1 MKRRNPAAASSPN
14 PQFEMTSFM
23 DIIFIF
29 LFVVMV
35 GYALKC
41 ANERE
46 AAEDKMAEA
55 DARFAEAEAKVA
67 EAQAILE
74 EAGEK
79 AADIAVY
86 EQQIKELKG
95 AVVGNRVQI
104 VTITCTYDADNDKSP
119 SEWMRHMRVL
129 GGDLQMLLSRDYAE
143 DASASAYD
151 KLREVLKKYVDG
163 VKKAE
168 SQAGAG
174 TDGAAKQDRVVVVF
188 AISREEGGILTR
200 DYEAIMGIIEEMEKA
215 YEDVY

>member
-74 EAGEK
+74 ESIKRCDQIREITKGYCASNSGFSFDP
-79 AADIAVY
+79 ADIG
-86 EQQIKELKG
+86 L
-95 AVVGNRVQI
+95 
-104 VTITCTYDADNDKSP
+104 
-119 SEWMRHMRVL
+119 
-129 GGDLQMLLSRDYAE
+129 
-143 DASASAYD
+143 
-151 KLREVLKKYVDG
+151 
-163 VKKAE
+163 
-168 SQAGAG
+168 
-174 TDGAAKQDRVVVVF
+174 
-188 AISREEGGILTR
+188 
-200 DYEAIMGIIEEMEKA
+200 
-215 YEDVY
+215 

>member
-1 MKRRNPAAASSPN
+1 MRRRNPAAASSPN

-104 VTITCTYDADNDKSP
+104 VTISCTYDADNKSP
-119 SEWMRHMRVL
+119 AEWMRHLRVL
-129 GGDLQMLLSRDYAE
+129 GGDLQMLLTRDYAE
-143 DASASAYD
+143 NASASAYD

-168 SQAGAG
+168 SQAGA
-174 TDGAAKQDRVVVVF
+174 GAAKQDRVVVVF

>member
-1 MKRRNPAAASSPN
+1 MRRRNPAAASSPN

-41 ANERE
+41 ANERD
-46 AAEDKMAEA
+46 AAEDKMTEAEA
-55 DARFAEAEAKVA
+55 VLAEAEARVAEAEAKL
-67 EAQAILE
+67 EAVS
-74 EAGEK
+74 EK
-79 AADIAVY
+79 EADIAVY

-95 AVVGNRVQI
+95 AVVGKRVQI

-168 SQAGAG
+168 SQTGA
-174 TDGAAKQDRVVVVF
+174 GAAKQDRVVVVF

>member
-1 MKRRNPAAASSPN
+1 
-14 PQFEMTSFM
+14 MTSFM

-46 AAEDKMAEA
+46 AAEDKMTEA

-104 VTITCTYDADNDKSP
+104 VTISCTYDADNNKSP
-119 SEWMRHMRVL
+119 AEWMRHLRVL
-129 GGDLQMLLSRDYAE
+129 GGDLQMLLTRDYAE
-143 DASASAYD
+143 NASASAYD

-168 SQAGAG
+168 SQAGA
-174 TDGAAKQDRVVVVF
+174 GAAKQDRVVVVF